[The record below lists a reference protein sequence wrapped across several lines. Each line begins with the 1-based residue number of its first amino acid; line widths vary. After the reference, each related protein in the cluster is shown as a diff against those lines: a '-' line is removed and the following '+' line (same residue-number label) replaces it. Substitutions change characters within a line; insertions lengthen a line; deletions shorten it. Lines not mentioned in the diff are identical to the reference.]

1 MNSRPTALVFV
12 LAAATFVI
20 TIASASEW
28 TTCPA
33 ARGGKAALTTIGE
46 RSFAPYADR
55 LNETGVTSYCLG
67 CHDGSVSRPVVIGRT
82 GSTRTAAGLYG
93 SMSAPFDRGAMHGA
107 MHPVDVS
114 YPDGRRGFRPASEV
128 ERSLPLVGG
137 MVTCDSCHSGA
148 DSTPYRLTVSNEGSR
163 LCLICHEK

>member
-1 MNSRPTALVFV
+1 MNSRPTAPILV

-20 TIASASEW
+20 TVASASER

-33 ARGGKAALTTIGE
+33 GRGGEAALTTIGD
-46 RSFAPYADR
+46 RSFAPFAAR
-55 LNETGVTSYCLG
+55 LEETGVTSYCLG

-93 SMSAPFDRGAMHGA
+93 SMTASFDRGA

-114 YPDGRRGFRPASEV
+114 YPDGRRGFRPASEI